1 MVNEIQLQPCGECR
15 ACCFVYPLNDKPG
28 REWCKHSQPGMGCD
42 CYEDRPDVCRGYQCQ
57 WRGSNLSVPYRPD
70 KCGLIATYRFTYNDY
85 PVIVVSE
92 LWPGAAELPIGK
104 DLIEIVKR
112 AGKIVCACLCDDTSW
127 MFVRHLGL
135 SPDDAWKALDQL
147 ASDTEAG
154 LGKQRKMDFT
164 FAPPGKK

>member
-1 MVNEIQLQPCGECR
+1 MSDLANLQPCGECR
-15 ACCFVYPLNDKPG
+15 ACCYVYPLNDKPG
-28 REWCKHSQPGMGCD
+28 REWCKHSKPGIGCD
-42 CYEDRPDVCRGYQCQ
+42 CYQERPNVCRGYQCQ
-57 WRGSNLSVPYRPD
+57 WRGSDLPVQYRPD
-70 KCGLIATYRFTYNDY
+70 KCGMIATYRFTYNDH

-92 LWPGAAELPIGK
+92 LWPGAAELSMGK

-112 AGKIVCACLCDDTSW
+112 AGKIVCVCLCDDTSW

-154 LGKQRKMDFT
+154 LGKQRKMGFT
-164 FAPPGKK
+164 FGPCGRE